1 MTVKTNIS
9 VFLALP
15 PFRFFISLCQ

>member
-1 MTVKTNIS
+1 MTVETNIS

-15 PFRFFISLCQ
+15 PFCFFISLCQ